1 MKTIAKI
8 DQSIGGDGAILSGQ
22 LGVEGSN
29 LKAEVSV
36 TYPIEKVVAPATKA
50 VDNLLEKLEKAIP
63 GDWDKPI
70 LEKAKAE
77 FKEELIKLLSE

>member
-1 MKTIAKI
+1 MKDIVKI
-8 DQSIGGDGAILSGQ
+8 EQGIGGDGAMIKGS
-22 LGVEGSN
+22 LGVEESN
-29 LKAEVSV
+29 IKLEIGV
-36 TYPIEKVVAPATKA
+36 TYPIEKIVAPATKA